1 MATVYRKKIIRPMP
15 EGAEIAT
22 QRGKQ
27 LACWR
32 DGRGRKRMAEI
43 AVGRDGVVR
52 IATRTATYYARY
64 SDGRGRRLDV
74 PTGCRDETAARAVL
88 ADLVRRSELV
98 KANVITPTEDAI
110 ADHQCIPLIEHVEV
124 WLAHLEAKGVTNGRV
139 KTNRQRFSQV
149 AKDCGFVRLIDL
161 DGGELEKWMLCKA
174 KEGMSAGSRNGYRE
188 ACVGFGNW
196 AVRAKRLGENPFAYV
211 PKADAK
217 ADCRRKRRALTEE
230 ELVRLLD
237 AARRRPL
244 LEAMTIRRGKDK
256 GKAFG
261 KVKPRT
267 HERLE
272 RLGRERALI
281 YKTLVLTGLRRNE
294 LASIT
299 VGQLELDGAHPHAVL
314 HPSDEKN
321 RQGSNI
327 PLRADLVAEI
337 HEWLAEK
344 LLLAQREAVRRG
356 QQPVSSLPLHTRL
369 FTVPTALVKILNRD
383 LNLAGIPKKDGR
395 GWTIDVHAMRHTF
408 GTLLSR
414 GNVAPRTAQAAM
426 RHSSID
432 LTMNVYT
439 DPQLLDV
446 AGALEALPELPLAT
460 PLLADSSRLRPTGTD
475 HIGR

>member
-15 EGAEIAT
+15 EGAEIVT
-22 QRGKQ
+22 QRGMQ
-27 LACWR
+27 LARWQNG
-32 DGRGRKRMAEI
+32 DGRRRTAEV

-64 SDGRGRRLDV
+64 RDGSGHRLDV

-98 KANVITPTEDAI
+98 KANVITPKEDVI
-110 ADHQCIPLIEHVEV
+110 ANHQDTPLLEHMEA
-124 WLAHLEAKGVTNGRV
+124 WLAHLEAKGVTPGRV
-139 KTNRQRFSQV
+139 KTNRQRFMQV
-149 AKDCGFVRLIDL
+149 AGDCDFTRLSDL
-161 DGGELEKWMLCKA
+161 DGANLERWMVEKR

-188 ACVGFGNW
+188 ACVGFANW
-196 AVRAKRLGENPFAYV
+196 AVRSKRLGENPFAYV

-237 AARRRPL
+237 ATRRRPL
-244 LEAMTIRRGKDK
+244 LEAMTVHRGKDK
-256 GKAFG
+256 GKTLG
-261 KVKPRT
+261 KLKPRT
-267 HERLE
+267 RERLE

-281 YKTLVLTGLRRNE
+281 YKTLVLTGLRKSE
-294 LASIT
+294 LASIS
-299 VGQLELDGAHPHAVL
+299 VGQTVLDGPFPHLAL
-314 HPSDEKN
+314 YAADEKN

-327 PLRADLVAEI
+327 PLRADLVTDI
-337 HEWLAEK
+337 REWLVEK
-344 LLLAQREAVRRG
+344 LLAVQQEALRHR
-356 QQPVSSLPLHTRL
+356 QPPPKVLPPETPV
-369 FTVPTALVKILNRD
+369 FTVPAALVKILNRD
-383 LNLAGIPKKDGR
+383 LELAGIPKKDGR
-395 GWTIDVHAMRHTF
+395 GWTVDVHAMRHTF

-446 AGALEALPELPLAT
+446 AGALDALPGLPLGSVH
-460 PLLADSSRLRPTGTD
+460 PDDRQGLRPTGTD
-475 HIGR
+475 RARR

>member
-1 MATVYRKKIIRPMP
+1 M
-15 EGAEIAT
+15 
-22 QRGKQ
+22 
-27 LACWR
+27 
-32 DGRGRKRMAEI
+32 DG
-43 AVGRDGVVR
+43 
-52 IATRTATYYARY
+52 
-64 SDGRGRRLDV
+64 
-74 PTGCRDETAARAVL
+74 
-88 ADLVRRSELV
+88 
-98 KANVITPTEDAI
+98 
-110 ADHQCIPLIEHVEV
+110 
-124 WLAHLEAKGVTNGRV
+124 
-139 KTNRQRFSQV
+139 
-149 AKDCGFVRLIDL
+149 ID
-161 DGGELEKWMLCKA
+161 LEKWMLSKA

-196 AVRAKRLGENPFAYV
+196 AVRAKRLSENPFAYV

-217 ADCRRKRRALTEE
+217 SDCRRKRRALTEE

-237 AARRRPL
+237 ATRRRPL
-244 LEAMTIRRGKDK
+244 LDARTIRRGKNK
-256 GKAFG
+256 GKPLS
-261 KVKPRT
+261 KVKPQTRQQ
-267 HERLE
+267 LA

-299 VGQLELDGAHPHAVL
+299 VAQLVLDGPHPHAVL

-321 RQGSNI
+321 RQGSKI

-337 HEWLAEK
+337 RQWLDEK
-344 LLLAQREAVRRG
+344 LTTAQCEAVRRG
-356 QQPVSSLPLHTRL
+356 QEPPSNLPPHTRM
-369 FTVPTALVKILNRD
+369 FTVPTALVKILDRD
-383 LNLAGIPKKDGR
+383 LKLAGIPKQDSR

-439 DPQLLDV
+439 DPKLLDV
-446 AGALEALPELPLAT
+446 AGALDALPELPLAAPT
-460 PLLADSSRLRPTGTD
+460 LSEKPRLRPTGTD